1 MAPLIKMLSI
11 TLRCVY
17 RTFIFISKTPQ
28 TLDNTL
34 RYSRI
39 KIIMVLFLLT
49 LVIQLPLSF
58 GQDSDDINPKGS
70 AINLVVERFSTVEN
84 PIGLS
89 WKATEFLVSV
99 ADGEDTKLYALSSDG
114 ETLTPFAPSFSGK
127 GNIYLAVSDDIS
139 GFKLREIYL
148 NSGDT
153 IYHSDQRGT
162 NIQPFATPVPGIDV
176 THIIF
181 DEFGYWGS
189 NLIASTADGGIWMIS
204 SNGETSKIVTLDDYP
219 LSIAPGPDEYGLFT
233 GNLLVAL
240 RDSQKIVGI
249 DPNDHHVKTLFE
261 FTDEIP
267 RLVLVIFPF
276 SNMYFTDTI
285 GNSIF
290 TIPQDAFTKTSRF
303 VIVLTENKDG
313 KTGSIKVIEATRKE
327 VKVIDE
333 FTDIENPSF
342 GGAVFVQEEEVSN
355 APERKVEED
364 AFRLDPILFGTTVTI
379 IIIAITSIVFWRFRR
394 R

>member
-1 MAPLIKMLSI
+1 
-11 TLRCVY
+11 
-17 RTFIFISKTPQ
+17 
-28 TLDNTL
+28 
-34 RYSRI
+34 
-39 KIIMVLFLLT
+39 
-49 LVIQLPLSF
+49 
-58 GQDSDDINPKGS
+58 
-70 AINLVVERFSTVEN
+70 
-84 PIGLS
+84 
-89 WKATEFLVSV
+89 
-99 ADGEDTKLYALSSDG
+99 
-114 ETLTPFAPSFSGK
+114 
-127 GNIYLAVSDDIS
+127 
-139 GFKLREIYL
+139 
-148 NSGDT
+148 
-153 IYHSDQRGT
+153 
-162 NIQPFATPVPGIDV
+162 
-176 THIIF
+176 
-181 DEFGYWGS
+181 
-189 NLIASTADGGIWMIS
+189 MIS